1 MSMNRLPIALRA
13 YTERTD
19 RPHRAGSPFP
29 WRGWPKQILVFD
41 TETTVDGLQR
51 LTFGSYRYLEVG
63 SDGKPA
69 LVEEGLFHDDDL
81 AHSDPEGF
89 RVLTAYV
96 KRHKELKLFSRS
108 GFLDEVFYRVAYQT
122 RALVV
127 GFNLPFDL
135 TRLATSWGEG
145 RGKFYGGFSLV
156 LWEAWD
162 ANKQEC
168 IEDRWRPRLLMN
180 LLDSKRAFIEF
191 ATPLALDPQDAD
203 VIEGEAG
210 KKTKWAFRGN
220 FLDLRTLAY
229 AQTGESYSLASACKA
244 FGVRHGKGIAKEHGR
259 ITKEYID
266 YNRRDVLATCELL
279 IRLADEFEVH
289 PIGLNPCKAF
299 SPASIGKAY
308 MRSLGVMSP
317 FQKFA
322 DLPRE
327 VDGIAMSAYYGGRAE
342 CHIRKTPVPVVHTD
356 FISMYPT
363 VFALLGLWDLVT
375 AQSLVIEEC
384 TAEAQAQLSAATAE
398 TYFTSENWGQL
409 NWFGE
414 IEPSGDIVPVRA
426 QYDPANP
433 ALNIAVNTLTSSQPF
448 WFAGPDLVAS
458 SLLARNPPRL
468 KRAIRLVP
476 KGKQEGLKEVLFSG
490 TLPIDPAGSDFIKT
504 LIEQRKRIQKGG
516 LAREDRERIARA
528 LKLVANSTSYGIF
541 AEINQERLPKD
552 SEADVRV
559 YAAGSSFDATSR
571 TPESPGEFCRP
582 PFAALITAAARLMLA
597 LLERSVTDMGGTFA
611 FCDTDSMAIV
621 ATKRGGLVPVTGGP
635 ARNRRGKRGVK
646 ALSWTQVSEIVEK
659 FADLNPYDP
668 SAVRGSVL
676 EIKDVNFGKGG
687 KQLPLYVYV
696 IASKRYTFFRKR
708 GKSKLQIIEPS
719 EHGLGH
725 LLNPMPDSEPG
736 LWIEL
741 LWRSIVA
748 NELGIPVPKIP
759 FLDLPAL
766 TRITVSSPHILRPF
780 MAAQIELP
788 FKERTSPTIFMLS
801 ASVAPNGHP
810 VGADPLRFHLVSP
823 YQPDSSRWLAT
834 NWTDLHSGH
843 QYQASTSYPAHP
855 YMAQIRSYRDVL
867 SEYVAHPE
875 PKSATTKG
883 EPCGRKTRG
892 LLERRR
898 VGAQSIVCVG
908 KETNRLESVQQGLV
922 HDWGEVYSIYH
933 NPELDPWRTEILSIL
948 KTIPA
953 QILAELAHVSTRTI
967 RSIRN
972 GHSVPSPK
980 TRALL
985 VEIAI
990 NAQKITP
997 KQRHNNTSATQNN
1010 VPNTAKTPRT
1020 TKKRRVATKRHIVNA

>member
-1 MSMNRLPIALRA
+1 MSIDRLPIALRA
-13 YTERTD
+13 YAERTD
-19 RPHRAGSPFP
+19 QPHRTGSPFP

-41 TETTVDGLQR
+41 TETMTDDLQR
-51 LTFGSYRYLEVG
+51 LTFGSYRCFEVG
-63 SDGKPA
+63 EDGRPA
-69 LVEEGLFHDDDL
+69 LLEEGLFHDDDL
-81 AHSDPEGF
+81 ARSDAAGF

-96 KRHKELKLFSRS
+96 KRHRELKLFSKS
-108 GFLDEVFYRVAYQT
+108 QFLSEVFYRVAYQA
-122 RALVV
+122 RGLVV

-135 TRLATSWGEG
+135 TRLASTWGEG

-156 LWEAWD
+156 LWQAWD
-162 ANKQEC
+162 ANKQEW
-168 IEDRWRPRLLMN
+168 IENRWKPRILLN

-191 ATPLALDPQDAD
+191 ATPIALDEKDA
-203 VIEGEAG
+203 VVEGGNGG
-210 KKTKWAFRGN
+210 KKAWAFRGN
-220 FLDLRTLAY
+220 FLDLRTLGY
-229 AQTGESYSLASACKA
+229 ALTGESYTLARACRA
-244 FGVRHGKGIAKEHGR
+244 FRASHGKTTVKEHGR
-259 ITKEYID
+259 ITNEYIE
-266 YNRRDVLATCELL
+266 YNRRDVLATSELL
-279 IRLADEFEVH
+279 ERLADEFDRH
-289 PIGLNPCKAF
+289 PVGLNPCKAF
-299 SPASIGKAY
+299 SPASMGKAY
-308 MRSLGVMSP
+308 LKTLGLVPP
-317 FQKFA
+317 FRQFV

-327 VDGIAMSAYYGGRAE
+327 LYGIAMSSYYGGRAE

-363 VFALLGLWDLVT
+363 VFSLLGIWDLVT
-375 AQSLVIEEC
+375 AEALTLEEC
-384 TAEAQAQLSAATAE
+384 TEEAQADLETTTLE
-398 TYFTSENWGQL
+398 TYFAPEAWKHLT
-409 NWFGE
+409 WFGE
-414 IEPSGDIVPVRA
+414 IEPSDDIVPIRA

-448 WFAGPDLVAS
+448 WYAGPDLVAS
-458 SLLARNPPRL
+458 SLLGKKPPRL

-490 TLPIDPAGSDFIKT
+490 TLPIDAAGSDFIKT

-552 SEADVRV
+552 SVADVRV
-559 YAAGSSFDATSR
+559 YAAGTSFDATSR
-571 TPESPGEFCRP
+571 TPESPGEFCFP

-621 ATKRGGLVPVTGGP
+621 ATRRGGFVPVSGGPVPNKRG
-635 ARNRRGKRGVK
+635 KHGVK
-646 ALSWTQVSEIVEK
+646 ALSWAEVSAIVES
-659 FADLNPYDP
+659 FAHLNPYDP
-668 SAVRGSVL
+668 SAVKGSVL

-687 KQLPLYVYV
+687 RQLQLFVYA

-708 GKSKLQIIEPS
+708 GKSRLQIIEPS

-725 LLNPMPDSEPG
+725 LLNPMPDSEPRQ
-736 LWIEL
+736 WIEL

-748 NELGIPVPKIP
+748 EELGLPTPKIR

-823 YQPDSSRWLAT
+823 YQPDSNKWLTT

-843 QYQASTSYPAHP
+843 QYNATTSFPAQP
-855 YMAQIRSYRDVL
+855 YVAQVRSYRDVL

-883 EPCGRKTRG
+883 DPCGRKTRG

-898 VGAQSIVCVG
+898 IGAQSIVCVG

-922 HDWGEVYSIYH
+922 HDWGEVYSIYK
-933 NPELDPWRTEILSIL
+933 NPELDPWRREIVPIL

-953 QILAELAHVSTRTI
+953 RILAELAQVSTRTI
-967 RSIRN
+967 RSVRN
-972 GHSVPSPK
+972 GNSVPSPK
-980 TRALL
+980 TRGLL
-985 VEIAI
+985 LEIAQ
-990 NAQKITP
+990 NTRKNTS
-997 KQRHNNTSATQNN
+997 KQRQNNGSATQNN
-1010 VPNTAKTPRT
+1010 VPNTTKTRIIRQKQRT
-1020 TKKRRVATKRHIVNA
+1020 ATKKHNENAQ